1 MGPKFLP
8 SLPACVRM
16 AFPSKD
22 IEVILSFI
30 CTTERSFLHF
40 CSFLH
45 GQVALADLPHFFR
58 LSLEE
63 EQRLQEYFLR
73 KLQPAEATEHILH
86 YVESP
91 LRFNEKRVRR
101 ITNMFSHVSYY
112 ERAGLFREMC
122 RILLKVNGYPG
133 KVNHT
138 ILMILSLTEPPRRS
152 LTKLLN
158 HAQLTKLLLKTV
170 DRGIMEIFLWELKVL
185 ETNVH
190 HEMTDLQRLISMEEE
205 LTHVHRKGTG
215 RMRTLFALGT
225 ITEQE
230 YISDVTKTLQRC
242 RQEYCKW
249 TRCDEAVKV
258 RYISMNISHTSF
270 LLITEE
276 PKIRKTVE

>member
-1 MGPKFLP
+1 
-8 SLPACVRM
+8 M
-16 AFPSKD
+16 AFSSKN
-22 IEVILSFI
+22 IEDILSFI

-45 GQVALADLPHFFR
+45 GQVALVDLPHFFR

-63 EQRLQEYFLR
+63 EQKLQEYFLR

-122 RILLKVNGYPG
+122 RTLLKVNGYPG

-158 HAQLTKLLLKTV
+158 HAQLMKLLLKTV

-185 ETNVH
+185 QTNVH

-205 LTHVHRKGTG
+205 LTHVHRKRTG

-230 YISDVTKTLQRC
+230 YISDITKTLQRC

-258 RYISMNISHTSF
+258 RYTSLNISHTSF
-270 LLITEE
+270 LLITED
-276 PKIRKTVE
+276 PIVRKTIE